1 MHQGSALDRALT
13 DLITLGMLAKH
24 AHWNVIGPNLRL
36 LHATLADL
44 VDLVGDAADTIAE
57 RAMTL
62 GHHPDGRPETVAA
75 ANSLPTL
82 KPGPLRDHE
91 AVWAFV
97 TILESVIS
105 DLHGTL
111 DCFTEDRVT
120 EDALIGI
127 VGPLEMRA
135 WMIRA
140 QCR

>member
-1 MHQGSALDRALT
+1 MDQATALDRALT
-13 DLITLGMLAKH
+13 DLIALGMLAKH
-24 AHWNVIGPNLRL
+24 AHWNVTGPSFRL

-44 VDLVGDAADTIAE
+44 ASLVGDAADTLAE
-57 RAMTL
+57 RAVTL

-75 ANSLPTL
+75 GNSLPTL
-82 KPGPLRDHE
+82 EPGPLRDHD
-91 AVWAFV
+91 AVSAFV

-111 DCFTEDRVT
+111 DCFAEDPVT
-120 EDALIGI
+120 EDVLIRF
-127 VGPLEMRA
+127 VGPLEVHA

>member
-1 MHQGSALDRALT
+1 MDQGTALDRALT

-24 AHWNVIGPNLRL
+24 AHWNVTGPNFRL

-44 VDLVGDAADTIAE
+44 ADLASAAADTVAE

-82 KPGPLRDHE
+82 EPGPLRDHH
-91 AVWAFV
+91 AVSAFV
-97 TILESVIS
+97 TFLECVIG

-111 DCFTEDRVT
+111 DCFAHDPVT
-120 EDALIGI
+120 EDVLVGI
-127 VGPLEMRA
+127 VGPLEMHA

-140 QCR
+140 QRR